1 MMKDKSPVNIVV
13 PVYNVADLLSR
24 CVDSLL
30 AQTYEDVRIVLVDD
44 GSTDDCP
51 AICDRYAEQD
61 PRITSLHRTNGG
73 LSAARNT
80 GIDHVFSIEEPS
92 RGRYI
97 AFVDSDDWVEPG
109 YVESMLETLEAYDA
123 DAAQCGHFVSY
134 APDNEDDKDPAHT
147 RATLDRAQAV
157 ESLCRNG
164 LWDVTAWNKLYRL
177 DLFRQIRYPEGLLY
191 EDTATTYLITQ
202 ECDRVAVDM
211 TSQYHYTQRYTSI
224 ANGTTWKDSKLDL
237 VLAGDRMAAWV
248 CEHYPDLKTAAAE
261 KRAYVRL
268 STLSQMV
275 NTSHQDKDLARRLR
289 REVLSV
295 APTVLRDRRASKRDK
310 LGILALLPGFWC
322 YRAIWSRYY
331 EAKRNRTVAGPAGA
345 PDTTTIMTT
354 AAVITLHQVDNYGT
368 QLQAYATQEKLKQ
381 YFDNVVLIDYR
392 RPDTYGKGLVNS
404 FAKSNPVKALAFLPT
419 YLLWKKVFDGFR
431 SKYLNLTEK
440 TYLSES
446 DFKNFNDFADVY
458 VSGSDQVWNSG
469 WNKGVIPCFYLDFAP
484 DGKPKYAYASSFGRN
499 HLDENEVN
507 QSKKYIDRF
516 DMISVREQSG
526 VDILNNQYGYH
537 NAVQIVDPTL
547 AMPASFWRSIATKPR
562 VKGDYILIYNL
573 NRSKE
578 FDGYADELS
587 RRTGL
592 PIYRFCTRVDQ
603 VFRNGKSL
611 VVPEI
616 LDFVSLV
623 DNAKYVLTDSFHA
636 TAFSMNMGTE
646 PICIYPGQYSGRL
659 SEFLKLVDSEQR
671 HVDGYDDFD
680 VINRHVDFAKVER
693 ILGAER
699 TRVDEY
705 LTNMQQAV
713 LANKQ

>member
-1 MMKDKSPVNIVV
+1 
-13 PVYNVADLLSR
+13 
-24 CVDSLL
+24 
-30 AQTYEDVRIVLVDD
+30 
-44 GSTDDCP
+44 
-51 AICDRYAEQD
+51 
-61 PRITSLHRTNGG
+61 
-73 LSAARNT
+73 
-80 GIDHVFSIEEPS
+80 
-92 RGRYI
+92 
-97 AFVDSDDWVEPG
+97 
-109 YVESMLETLEAYDA
+109 
-123 DAAQCGHFVSY
+123 
-134 APDNEDDKDPAHT
+134 
-147 RATLDRAQAV
+147 
-157 ESLCRNG
+157 
-164 LWDVTAWNKLYRL
+164 
-177 DLFRQIRYPEGLLY
+177 
-191 EDTATTYLITQ
+191 
-202 ECDRVAVDM
+202 
-211 TSQYHYTQRYTSI
+211 
-224 ANGTTWKDSKLDL
+224 
-237 VLAGDRMAAWV
+237 
-248 CEHYPDLKTAAAE
+248 
-261 KRAYVRL
+261 
-268 STLSQMV
+268 
-275 NTSHQDKDLARRLR
+275 
-289 REVLSV
+289 
-295 APTVLRDRRASKRDK
+295 
-310 LGILALLPGFWC
+310 
-322 YRAIWSRYY
+322 
-331 EAKRNRTVAGPAGA
+331 
-345 PDTTTIMTT
+345 MTT

-392 RPDTYGKGLVNS
+392 RPDTYGKGLVDS
-404 FAKSNPVKALAFLPT
+404 FAKGNPVKALAFLPT

-431 SKYLNLTEK
+431 NEYLNLTEK

-458 VSGSDQVWNSG
+458 VSGSDQVWNSE

-484 DGKPKYAYASSFGRN
+484 DGKPKYAYASSFGRS

-526 VDILNNQYGYH
+526 VDILNHQYGYH

-587 RRTGL
+587 CRTGL

-646 PICIYPGQYSGRL
+646 PICTYPVQYSGRL

-671 HVDGYDDFD
+671 HVDGYGDFD

-693 ILGAER
+693 ILDAER
-699 TRVDEY
+699 MRVDEY
-705 LTNMQQAV
+705 LANMQQAV

>member
-1 MMKDKSPVNIVV
+1 
-13 PVYNVADLLSR
+13 
-24 CVDSLL
+24 
-30 AQTYEDVRIVLVDD
+30 
-44 GSTDDCP
+44 
-51 AICDRYAEQD
+51 
-61 PRITSLHRTNGG
+61 
-73 LSAARNT
+73 
-80 GIDHVFSIEEPS
+80 
-92 RGRYI
+92 
-97 AFVDSDDWVEPG
+97 
-109 YVESMLETLEAYDA
+109 
-123 DAAQCGHFVSY
+123 
-134 APDNEDDKDPAHT
+134 
-147 RATLDRAQAV
+147 
-157 ESLCRNG
+157 
-164 LWDVTAWNKLYRL
+164 
-177 DLFRQIRYPEGLLY
+177 
-191 EDTATTYLITQ
+191 
-202 ECDRVAVDM
+202 
-211 TSQYHYTQRYTSI
+211 
-224 ANGTTWKDSKLDL
+224 
-237 VLAGDRMAAWV
+237 
-248 CEHYPDLKTAAAE
+248 
-261 KRAYVRL
+261 
-268 STLSQMV
+268 
-275 NTSHQDKDLARRLR
+275 
-289 REVLSV
+289 
-295 APTVLRDRRASKRDK
+295 
-310 LGILALLPGFWC
+310 
-322 YRAIWSRYY
+322 
-331 EAKRNRTVAGPAGA
+331 
-345 PDTTTIMTT
+345 MTT

-392 RPDTYGKGLVNS
+392 RPDTYGKGLVDS
-404 FAKSNPVKALAFLPT
+404 FAKGNPVKALAFLPT

-431 SKYLNLTEK
+431 SKYLDLTEK
-440 TYLSES
+440 AYLSES

-484 DGKPKYAYASSFGRN
+484 DGKPKYAYASSFGRS
-499 HLDENEVN
+499 HLDESEVN

-526 VDILNNQYGYH
+526 VDILNDQYGYH

-646 PICIYPGQYSGRL
+646 PICIYRASIPEAFRVPEARGLRAAPCGR
-659 SEFLKLVDSEQR
+659 
-671 HVDGYDDFD
+671 
-680 VINRHVDFAKVER
+680 I
-693 ILGAER
+693 
-699 TRVDEY
+699 
-705 LTNMQQAV
+705 
-713 LANKQ
+713 

>member
-1 MMKDKSPVNIVV
+1 MV

-61 PRITSLHRTNGG
+61 PRVTSLHRTNGG

-109 YVESMLETLEAYDA
+109 YVESMLETLEASGA
-123 DAAQCGHFVSY
+123 DAAQCGHFISY

-147 RATLDRAQAV
+147 RTTLDRAQAV

-202 ECDRVAVDM
+202 ECDRVAADM
-211 TSQYHYTQRYTSI
+211 TPQYHYAQRYTSI

-275 NTSHQDKDLARRLR
+275 NTGHHDKDLARRLR
-289 REVLSV
+289 REVLPL
-295 APTVLRDRRASKRDK
+295 APTVLCDRRASKRDK

-331 EAKRNRTVAGPAGA
+331 EAKRNRTVAGSDRNTRHDRKG
-345 PDTTTIMTT
+345 TIMTT

-392 RPDTYGKGLVNS
+392 RPDTYGKGLVDS
-404 FAKSNPVKALAFLPT
+404 FAKGNPVKALAFLPT

-431 SKYLNLTEK
+431 SKYLDLTEK

-484 DGKPKYAYASSFGRN
+484 DGKPKYAYASSFGRS

-526 VDILNNQYGYH
+526 VDILNDQYGYH

-547 AMPASFWRSIATKPR
+547 AMPASFWRSIATRPR

-693 ILGAER
+693 ILDAER

-705 LTNMQQAV
+705 LANMQQAV

>member
-1 MMKDKSPVNIVV
+1 MKDKSPVNIVV